1 MNNQEAEIKNT
12 LSFSDLLVDDSNDLL
27 SDYLRVSISNDGQNA
42 RITVST
48 VDEHPVMYSQV
59 FYGSKA
65 TDLSE
70 MLSDYDSL
78 AHDHES

>member
-1 MNNQEAEIKNT
+1 MNNQKTPQQSLDFN
-12 LSFSDLLVDDSNDLL
+12 DLLHDDSHDLL

-42 RITVST
+42 HVSVST
-48 VDEHPVMYSQV
+48 VDEQPVVYSAV

-70 MLSDYDSL
+70 MLTEHDYFDQGN
-78 AHDHES
+78 ES

>member
-1 MNNQEAEIKNT
+1 MNDQNVPRKS
-12 LSFSDLLVDDSNDLL
+12 LDFYDLLQDDSNDLL

-42 RITVST
+42 HVSVST
-48 VDEHPVMYSQV
+48 VDEQPVVYSAV

-70 MLSDYDSL
+70 ILAEHDFL
-78 AHDHES
+78 AHDHEG